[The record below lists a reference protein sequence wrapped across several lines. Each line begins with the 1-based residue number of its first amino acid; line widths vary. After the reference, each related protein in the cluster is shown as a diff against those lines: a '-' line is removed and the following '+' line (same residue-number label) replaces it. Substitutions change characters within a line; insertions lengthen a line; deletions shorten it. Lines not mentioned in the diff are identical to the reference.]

1 MCLPQYEYVALPP
14 GFRIGYAVVLALLAA
29 AAVLRLILRPRAHPL
44 FRVYIVAGS
53 LLAFG
58 AALLW
63 DFPTVQEGAWM
74 TLDAAAIATLALYG
88 EIIASLRADKLPRAT
103 LR

>member
-1 MCLPQYEYVALPP
+1 MCLPHYENVALPP
-14 GFRIGYAVVLALLAA
+14 AFRTGYAIVLALLAA
-29 AAVLRLILRPRAHPL
+29 AAVLRLVLRPRAHPL

-63 DFPTVQEGAWM
+63 DFRTVQEGAWM

-88 EIIASLRADKLPRAT
+88 EIIASLRDDKLPRAK